1 MDYINFVI
9 RFDIEVS
16 TYLHIEILFGVIK
29 GCITHQAKNVSR
41 SRVTSFELNYCE
53 VNLNNLNPI
62 FLFTNKNINPIR
74 DHLSITSGS
83 ENSNFC

>member
-29 GCITHQAKNVSR
+29 GCITYQEKKMCQDQDS
-41 SRVTSFELNYCE
+41 
-53 VNLNNLNPI
+53 
-62 FLFTNKNINPIR
+62 
-74 DHLSITSGS
+74 HLLK
-83 ENSNFC
+83 